1 MAGRC
6 PAAPA
11 MIPTPTPNQVWLVVE
26 PIDMRAGIDG
36 LSQRIQN
43 TLGCSPCDG
52 SAYAFR
58 NRRLTRLKLLVWDG
72 TGVWLCQRRLHR
84 GHFIWPTS
92 NATTVTL
99 TPGQWAW
106 LTAGVD
112 WQRLSATPNAHWQ
125 A

>member
-1 MAGRC
+1 
-6 PAAPA
+6 

-58 NRRLTRLKLLVWDG
+58 NRRLTL
-72 TGVWLCQRRLHR
+72 
-84 GHFIWPTS
+84 
-92 NATTVTL
+92 A
-99 TPGQWAW
+99 
-106 LTAGVD
+106 
-112 WQRLSATPNAHWQ
+112 LSAPPASRPFHLADLKCHNRHPDTGPMGLADRGG
-125 A
+125 